1 MQGTLMSAKDFVGA
15 AGRVALRLPV
25 AVLYGTISAI
35 LLSFILTI
43 AVCGVFVSTLARDE

>member
-1 MQGTLMSAKDFVGA
+1 VSNNNFVRTAGA
-15 AGRVALRLPV
+15 VILRVPV

-43 AVCGVFVSTLARDE
+43 AVCGVVVSTLAGDE